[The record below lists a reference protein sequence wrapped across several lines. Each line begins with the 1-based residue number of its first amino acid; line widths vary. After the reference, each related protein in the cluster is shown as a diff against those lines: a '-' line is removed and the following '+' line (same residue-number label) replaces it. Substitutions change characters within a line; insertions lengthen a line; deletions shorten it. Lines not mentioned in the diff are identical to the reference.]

1 MSTRKGN
8 SFSWGCGLK
17 LANDCYLYIIIK
29 IIIILAECC
38 LIIKDLYNCFYLSY
52 SRHYLPNERTD
63 WQQGYLVPDQ
73 SLLIIL
79 PHYQLSLTVIIKFW
93 RRKKSWR
100 ERERE
105 RESLYRYLY
114 TLSLSVRECDS
125 NSVNLHLQDEIVT
138 LIHSRQI
145 ECRQYTIMTGLCCG
159 SQRSAAPDKWIDKTF
174 SLQFKNYNEGLENG
188 YNCWSLENI

>member
-1 MSTRKGN
+1 MAA
-8 SFSWGCGLK
+8 GLLSARPKSPYYPSSLSVKSHSDYQVLKKEEK
-17 LANDCYLYIIIK
+17 L
-29 IIIILAECC
+29 
-38 LIIKDLYNCFYLSY
+38 
-52 SRHYLPNERTD
+52 
-63 WQQGYLVPDQ
+63 
-73 SLLIIL
+73 
-79 PHYQLSLTVIIKFW
+79 
-93 RRKKSWR
+93 